1 MQSQDIHVIAQPIT
15 DQLDQDHFLEPDI
28 DQEVIEVFDTGEEGQ
43 DQYQTPPVLPAAQP
57 AQDIPQLHLSTGSVA
72 QFNYHGNLF
81 TLHVEEAD

>member
-43 DQYQTPPVLPAAQP
+43 DQYQTPQFSQLLSQP
-57 AQDIPQLHLSTGSVA
+57 RTSPSYISVPE
-72 QFNYHGNLF
+72 
-81 TLHVEEAD
+81 V